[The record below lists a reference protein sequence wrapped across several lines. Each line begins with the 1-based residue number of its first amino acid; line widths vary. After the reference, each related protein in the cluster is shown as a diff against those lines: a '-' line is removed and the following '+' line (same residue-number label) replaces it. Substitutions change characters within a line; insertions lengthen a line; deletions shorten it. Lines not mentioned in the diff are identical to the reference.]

1 MAKVL
6 IITYYWPPSGGSGV
20 QRWVYFARHL
30 RELGFE
36 PIVITVD
43 ETKASYKF
51 IDESFGNLVKEV
63 EVHKT
68 DTFEVLKLYSKIMGG
83 DDRKF
88 IPQGFAGEKKP
99 GFFQRVSRF
108 IRGNFF
114 IPDARVGWVKY
125 ARAKAEEIIKKE
137 GIKTVITTGPPHS
150 THLVGLHLKNKLD
163 INWIADLRDPWTEI
177 YYNELLF
184 QTNYAKNVNK
194 RLEKKVLETANK
206 VTTVGPTLAALLADK
221 LASTQKAKVNVLYNG
236 YDSDKMAGL
245 PAYTKSNKFII
256 SFIGILSD
264 SQPINAFVDGLRLFF
279 MDVDDSINNVEFHS
293 AGEVS
298 NGIEQNL
305 LQVMPAT
312 RIIKH
317 GYLPHQ
323 KALAQMSAS
332 DLLFNSLA
340 EMPESKL
347 LISGKLMEYLASGRP
362 VLCLGDTS
370 GDAANLLNKFERSA
384 IFARDEA
391 EKIAAFIKDIYLLWQ
406 KNENGSIVRPGIE
419 EYSRRAVTQKLATL
433 IKTSEQ

>member
-83 DDRKF
+83 DERKF

-108 IRGNFF
+108 VRGNFF

-125 ARAKAEEIIKKE
+125 ARAKAAEIIKAE

-150 THLVGLHLKNKLD
+150 THLVGLYLKKKLN
-163 INWIADLRDPWTEI
+163 INWFADLRDPWTEI

-184 QTNYAKNVNK
+184 QTDYAKNVNK
-194 RLEKKVLETANK
+194 RLEKKVLETANR
-206 VTTVGPTLAALLADK
+206 VTTVGPTLASLLAAK
-221 LASTQKAKVNVLYNG
+221 LQPAAQAKVNVLYNG

-245 PAYTKSNKFII
+245 PAYQQSKKFII

-264 SQPINAFVDGLRLFF
+264 SQPINAFVEGLKMFF
-279 MDVDDSINNVEFHS
+279 IQVPDALANVEFQS
-293 AGEVS
+293 AGEMS
-298 NGIEQNL
+298 TGIEQDL
-305 LQVMPAT
+305 LEALPQAQIV
-312 RIIKH
+312 RL

-323 KALAQMSAS
+323 QALAQMSAS

-340 EMPESKL
+340 ETPDSKL

-362 VLCLGDTS
+362 VLCLGDTG

-384 IFARDEA
+384 IFSRTEA

-406 KNENGSIVRPGIE
+406 KNENGSITRPGIE
-419 EYSRRAVTQKLATL
+419 EYSRRAVTRKLAEL
-433 IKTSEQ
+433 IKNSEN

>member
-36 PIVITVD
+36 PIVISVD

-125 ARAKAEEIIKKE
+125 ARAKAEEIIKRE

-150 THLVGLHLKNKLD
+150 THLVGLHLKKKLD
-163 INWIADLRDPWTEI
+163 IDWFADLRDPWTEI

-184 QTNYAKNVNK
+184 QTNYAKSVNK

-279 MDVDDSINNVEFHS
+279 MEVDDAINNVEFHS

-305 LQVMPAT
+305 LQVMPAA
-312 RIIKH
+312 RIVKH

-362 VLCLGDTS
+362 VLCLGDTG

-406 KNENGSIVRPGIE
+406 KNENGSIARPGIE

-433 IKTSEQ
+433 IKNSEQ

>member
-36 PIVITVD
+36 PIVISVD

-125 ARAKAEEIIKKE
+125 ARVKAEEIIKRE

-150 THLVGLHLKNKLD
+150 THLVGLHLKKKLY
-163 INWIADLRDPWTEI
+163 INWFADLRDPWTEI

-184 QTNYAKNVNK
+184 QTNYAKSVNK

-279 MDVDDSINNVEFHS
+279 MEVDDAINNVEFHS

-305 LQVMPAT
+305 LQVMPVAH
-312 RIIKH
+312 IVKH

-362 VLCLGDTS
+362 VLCLGDTG

>member
-163 INWIADLRDPWTEI
+163 INWFADLRDPWTEI

-279 MDVDDSINNVEFHS
+279 MEVDDAINNVEFHS

-312 RIIKH
+312 RIVKH

-384 IFARDEA
+384 IFARNEA

>member
-163 INWIADLRDPWTEI
+163 INWFADLRDPWTEI

-279 MDVDDSINNVEFHS
+279 MDVDDAINNVEFHS

-312 RIIKH
+312 RIVKH

>member
-30 RELGFE
+30 CELGFE
-36 PIVITVD
+36 PIVVTVD

-51 IDESFGNLVKEV
+51 IDDSFGNLVKEV

-137 GIKTVITTGPPHS
+137 SIKTVITTGPPHS

-245 PAYTKSNKFII
+245 PIYTKSNKFII

-279 MDVDDSINNVEFHS
+279 IEVDDAINNVEFHS

-298 NGIEQNL
+298 AGIEKNL
-305 LQVMPAT
+305 LDVLPAT
-312 RIIKH
+312 HIVMH

-323 KALAQMSAS
+323 AALAQMSAS

-362 VLCLGDTS
+362 VLCLGDTG

-406 KNENGSIVRPGIE
+406 KNENGSIARPGIE

>member
-99 GFFQRVSRF
+99 GFFQRISRF
-108 IRGNFF
+108 VRGNFF

-125 ARAKAEEIIKKE
+125 ARAKAEEIIKNE

-163 INWIADLRDPWTEI
+163 INWFADLRDPWTEI

-245 PAYTKSNKFII
+245 PAYAKSNKFII

-279 MDVDDSINNVEFHS
+279 MDVDDAINNVEFHS

-312 RIIKH
+312 RIVKH

-362 VLCLGDTS
+362 VLCLGDTG

-384 IFARDEA
+384 IFARNEA

-406 KNENGSIVRPGIE
+406 KNENGSIVRLGIE

>member
-125 ARAKAEEIIKKE
+125 ALAKAEEIIKKE

-150 THLVGLHLKNKLD
+150 THLVGLHLKKKLD
-163 INWIADLRDPWTEI
+163 INWFADLRDPWTEI

-279 MDVDDSINNVEFHS
+279 MEVDDAINNVEFHS

-312 RIIKH
+312 RIVKH

-384 IFARDEA
+384 IFARNEA

>member
-1 MAKVL
+1 
-6 IITYYWPPSGGSGV
+6 
-20 QRWVYFARHL
+20 
-30 RELGFE
+30 
-36 PIVITVD
+36 
-43 ETKASYKF
+43 
-51 IDESFGNLVKEV
+51 
-63 EVHKT
+63 
-68 DTFEVLKLYSKIMGG
+68 
-83 DDRKF
+83 
-88 IPQGFAGEKKP
+88 
-99 GFFQRVSRF
+99 
-108 IRGNFF
+108 
-114 IPDARVGWVKY
+114 
-125 ARAKAEEIIKKE
+125 
-137 GIKTVITTGPPHS
+137 
-150 THLVGLHLKNKLD
+150 
-163 INWIADLRDPWTEI
+163 
-177 YYNELLF
+177 
-184 QTNYAKNVNK
+184 
-194 RLEKKVLETANK
+194 
-206 VTTVGPTLAALLADK
+206 LAALLADK

-245 PAYTKSNKFII
+245 PAYAKSNKFII

-384 IFARDEA
+384 IFARNEA

>member
-125 ARAKAEEIIKKE
+125 ALTKAEEIIKKE

-221 LASTQKAKVNVLYNG
+221 LVSTQKAKVNVLYNG

-279 MDVDDSINNVEFHS
+279 MDVDDSINNV
-293 AGEVS
+293 
-298 NGIEQNL
+298 
-305 LQVMPAT
+305 
-312 RIIKH
+312 
-317 GYLPHQ
+317 
-323 KALAQMSAS
+323 
-332 DLLFNSLA
+332 
-340 EMPESKL
+340 
-347 LISGKLMEYLASGRP
+347 
-362 VLCLGDTS
+362 
-370 GDAANLLNKFERSA
+370 
-384 IFARDEA
+384 
-391 EKIAAFIKDIYLLWQ
+391 
-406 KNENGSIVRPGIE
+406 
-419 EYSRRAVTQKLATL
+419 
-433 IKTSEQ
+433 

>member
-36 PIVITVD
+36 PIVVTVD

-51 IDESFGNLVKEV
+51 IDESFGNLVKDV

-125 ARAKAEEIIKKE
+125 ARAKAEEIIKRE

-150 THLVGLHLKNKLD
+150 THLVGLHLKKKLD
-163 INWIADLRDPWTEI
+163 IDWFADLRDPWTEI

-184 QTNYAKNVNK
+184 QTNYAKSVNK

-279 MDVDDSINNVEFHS
+279 MEVDDALNNVEFHS

-305 LQVMPAT
+305 LQVMPAA
-312 RIIKH
+312 RIVKH

-362 VLCLGDTS
+362 VLCLGDTG

>member
-279 MDVDDSINNVEFHS
+279 MDVVDSINNVEFHS

-312 RIIKH
+312 RIVKH

-384 IFARDEA
+384 IFARNEA